1 MPKLYLKYKQ
11 AASLGIVSSSSGPI
25 CYSKDAKC
33 AVVPALE
40 NVAVWDLRKGEL
52 MASWEDI
59 DNNSEVTCIERN
71 PTGDKFAVGYAD
83 GSIRLWD
90 FETGATTTTFT
101 GHKTAVTAFCFS
113 SDGSRLASGSKD
125 TDLVIW
131 DTISETGLYRLRG
144 HKDQITGLRFIE
156 SNSAGF
162 VCDHL
167 VSCSKDT
174 MMKFWDL
181 GTQHCVE
188 TVIAHRG
195 EVWAIDMFEGN
206 VQEDNESNS
215 DRHTKMIVTGGSE
228 GEVRVWKLD
237 LKVLADKLE
246 PVDNGAIGSSFNMDI
261 DDVKLN
267 EFKKAEEEAA
277 QKTLRKCVTSLGVLE
292 RQSKERVLTIRV
304 HDSRRYLV
312 VQGTDRIAEVYK
324 IRTESELRKR
334 EARLKQRRNKE
345 KKADE
350 METDESKP
358 ILSLAD
364 EIPRVSAIRCGGK
377 IRSIDVSPSTKSAS
391 TSKEDVAFHIVCSLT
406 TNQIE
411 VHAAGLDSKE
421 EPTRQELVLDSA
433 GHRNDIRTLALS
445 SDDATLVSGSHNS
458 IKLWNVE
465 TKKCLSTM
473 DSGYALCS
481 TFVPGNNHVVIGTK
495 TGELQ
500 LFHLGSYTMIENIQA
515 HEGAIWSL
523 QVWPDRRGI
532 TTGSADKDV
541 KFWEFALMEEKG
553 SGTKKLT
560 LTHVRTLKLNEDV
573 LAIRHS
579 HDGKLLAVSLLDSTV
594 KVFYADTLK
603 FFLSLYGHTLPVL
616 SMDISSDGTLIATGS
631 ADKSVKIWGLDFGD
645 CHRSL
650 RAHDDSV
657 MAVRW
662 VFGTHYLVT
671 GGKDRLVKWWD
682 ADKFEQI
689 MKVQGHHGEVW
700 ALAVGKYGSIVV
712 SGSHDRSIRI
722 WEKTDEQFALEEER
736 ERELEEMYEKT
747 NLDEDEKNNRA
758 IGSGV
763 ATDAD
768 IDGLSKSVS
777 GMGTSGEAAE
787 VGDAARKT
795 TQTLLAGEKIIAAMN
810 ICEEETEKKELDAKA
825 LERWEEKAR
834 VAKALAAKDGT
845 KEKLEEKPKPEPSNP
860 YVVSAGL
867 EDWPPEAYVLHV
879 VEGIRSG
886 DLEQA
891 LLVLPF
897 AKVIEL
903 LKILLVWVQQRWN
916 AHMSSRVLHH
926 ILQSHQSE
934 IVSSRVCRP
943 VLLQLKSLLPAA
955 LRKERDTIGFN
966 LAGLKFM
973 RRDWDANHSKDFL
986 DAIGEEDPE
995 EVKGGKGKNKR
1006 KRVVAVSR

>member
-11 AASLGIVSSSSGPI
+11 AALLGIVSSSSGPI
-25 CYSKDAKC
+25 SYSRDAKY

-40 NVAVWDLRKGEL
+40 NAAVWDLRKGEL
-52 MASWEDI
+52 FATWEDI
-59 DNNSEVTCIERN
+59 DNSSEVTCIERN
-71 PTGDKFAVGYAD
+71 PAGDKFAVGYAD

-90 FETGATTTTFT
+90 FETSNTTTTFT
-101 GHKTAVTAFCFS
+101 GHKTAVTAFAFS
-113 SDGSRLASGSKD
+113 HDGSRLASGSKD

-156 SNSAGF
+156 SNLGA

-174 MMKFWDL
+174 MMKFWEL

-195 EVWAIDMFEGN
+195 EVWALDMFEGN
-206 VQEDNESNS
+206 VLEDEEPT
-215 DRHTKMIVTGGSE
+215 RLTRTIVTGGSE

-237 LKVLADKLE
+237 LKVLSEKLE
-246 PVDNGAIGSSFNMDI
+246 PVDNGAIGSSFNTDI
-261 DDVKLN
+261 DESKLK
-267 EFKKAEEEAA
+267 ELKAAEDAA
-277 QKTLRKCVTSLGVLE
+277 AEKTLKKCVTSLGVLE

-324 IRTESELRKR
+324 IRTESELKKR

-345 KKADE
+345 KKADD
-350 METDESKP
+350 MEIDDKP
-358 ILSLAD
+358 ILTLAD

-377 IRSIDVSPSTKSAS
+377 IRSIDVSPSTTNVAS
-391 TSKEDVAFHIVCSLT
+391 SKEELTFHIVCSLT

-411 VHAAGLDSKE
+411 VHAAGLDSKD

-458 IKLWNVE
+458 IKLWNIE

-500 LFHLGSYTMIENIQA
+500 IFHLGSYTMIENIQA

-541 KFWEFALMEEKG
+541 KFWEFALVEEKG
-553 SGTKKLT
+553 GSKRLT

-579 HDGKLLAVSLLDSTV
+579 HDGKLLAVSLLDCTV

-671 GGKDRLVKWWD
+671 GGKDRLIKWWD
-682 ADKFEQI
+682 GDKFEQI

-736 ERELEEMYEKT
+736 ERELEEMYEKN
-747 NLDEDEKNNRA
+747 NLDDDEKNNRA

-777 GMGTSGEAAE
+777 GMGTNGDAAE

-795 TQTLLAGEKIIAAMN
+795 AQTLLAGEKIISAME

-825 LERWEEKAR
+825 LERWEAKA
-834 VAKALAAKDGT
+834 AATKALAAKEGT

-860 YVVSAGL
+860 YVVAAGL

-879 VEGIRSG
+879 IEGIRSG

-903 LKILLVWVQQRWN
+903 LKILLIWVEQRWN
-916 AHMSSRVLHH
+916 IHISSRVLHH

-943 VLLQLKSLLPAA
+943 VLLKLKALLPAA

-986 DAIGEEDPE
+986 EAIGVEDEEE
-995 EVKGGKGKNKR
+995 KKGGKGNSKNKR
-1006 KRVVAVSR
+1006 KRVVVASR